1 MDGTHILIIDDDSMI
16 CMLVAKA
23 LKSAGLNVTIASSGE
38 EGIRAF
44 KEKGADAILL
54 DVVMPTGMDGF
65 EACIKIRELPSS
77 QNVPILIMTGADDVE
92 SVNHAYEVGAT
103 DFITKPINLALLSHR
118 LRYMLRSSETTRSLI
133 ESERRMHRM
142 AYFDDL
148 TELPNRLSFKE
159 SLQVMISFAQREKH
173 KLAVLFLD
181 IDGFKRIND
190 TLGHHMGDQMI
201 KTIGSRLRKMLRNSD
216 VIVRMGVNEHENIS
230 LARLGG
236 DEFTVLLSKIE
247 RNEDA
252 AIVAERIREKLETPL
267 ILGDQELY
275 TSTSIGISIF
285 PDDGESADEILKN
298 ADMAMYHAKRAG
310 GNSYRYFSTQMT
322 EVANRRLMLEKHIH
336 KALGNNEFELHYQP
350 QYDLATEKYCGVEAL
365 IRWRNKE
372 LGFISPAE
380 FIPLTEETGLIVGIG
395 EWVLRESCIQG
406 KKWHDQGL
414 MIRMA
419 VNVSARQLRQKDFSE
434 VVAKVVAETD
444 INPELLE
451 LEVTESALISEEDN
465 VLEVLQA
472 LKKIGVLLAIDDFGT
487 GYSSLSRLK
496 NFPIDRLKVDRSF
509 VNDLEKDTANVAIV
523 TAIIGMANVMN
534 MNVIAEGVET
544 NEQLAIVKTKHC
556 DEVQGYLLCKP
567 LPAPQVETFL
577 REKQQD
583 HVSLV
588 S

>member
-38 EGIRAF
+38 EGIRVF

-365 IRWRNKE
+365 IRWRNQE

-395 EWVLRESCIQG
+395 EWVLRESCRQA
-406 KKWHDQGL
+406 KNWHDQGL

-544 NEQLAIVKTKHC
+544 KEQLAIVKTKHC

-567 LPAPQVETFL
+567 LPAPQVEIFL
-577 REKQQD
+577 KEKLQD
-583 HVSLV
+583 CVLYAS
-588 S
+588 